1 MELLFQI
8 AKFLTKNNFR
18 FSLLFFIISVENNI
32 FDNFICACPI
42 YLQFFYFF
50 LNIHNFLLPLSSNS
64 AHWTPSPAILG
75 NPVRLLPLSSKWS
88 YVFAPWWIMLE
99 SFHCRFWCRKLAF
112 TTKCT
117 TQVFASSKESC
128 CKTCAVKS
136 WHPGSS
142 PDCHFFQL
150 LGSCYLC
157 VAVVLFVWSPGE
169 GKSQVWERFFFI
181 FALISRR
188 LLLPRSLLSPHVQL
202 SRRLDGW
209 VVAFFFFCFAGQ
221 NRRKW
226 LERGGL
232 PSPHFFYLCWKSAI
246 LREVVFFCIFELL
259 AWPRFQLDD
268 WPLWGGGGWA
278 SQLPN
283 SSQPTASS
291 LYVATFWG
299 VRGLQ
304 GWDLNNGYFCH
315 STNVF
320 FADQS
325 KELLRC
331 EWPSPLLFLP
341 WLQCYKNWS
350 YFGHGVSTS
359 CGLGWWPTS
368 LRWMRCCCVEGSSF
382 PCSLQFPLYHF
393 FLIQV
398 VSIFKCK
405 IHGDWY
411 DILSRQ
417 IELWAVSPP
426 LL

>member
-209 VVAFFFFCFAGQ
+209 VVAFFFLLCRAKPAKMVGKRRAAQPTFFLFVLEIGNFEGGCFFLHFWVIGLTPVPAW
-221 NRRKW
+221 W
-226 LERGGL
+226 LTL
-232 PSPHFFYLCWKSAI
+232 
-246 LREVVFFCIFELL
+246 V
-259 AWPRFQLDD
+259 
-268 WPLWGGGGWA
+268 GGGGMG
-278 SQLPN
+278 
-283 SSQPTASS
+283 QPA
-291 LYVATFWG
+291 A
-299 VRGLQ
+299 
-304 GWDLNNGYFCH
+304 
-315 STNVF
+315 
-320 FADQS
+320 
-325 KELLRC
+325 
-331 EWPSPLLFLP
+331 
-341 WLQCYKNWS
+341 
-350 YFGHGVSTS
+350 
-359 CGLGWWPTS
+359 
-368 LRWMRCCCVEGSSF
+368 
-382 PCSLQFPLYHF
+382 
-393 FLIQV
+393 
-398 VSIFKCK
+398 
-405 IHGDWY
+405 
-411 DILSRQ
+411 
-417 IELWAVSPP
+417 
-426 LL
+426 